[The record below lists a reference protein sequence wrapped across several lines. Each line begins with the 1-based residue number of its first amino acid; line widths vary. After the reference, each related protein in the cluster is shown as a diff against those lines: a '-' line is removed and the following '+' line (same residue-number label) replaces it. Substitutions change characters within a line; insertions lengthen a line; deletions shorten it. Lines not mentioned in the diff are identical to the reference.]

1 MHKNPT
7 EYNLTP
13 KQNMKKKKDATESA
27 SNWKKETWWVDILVP
42 YHSNHMAIYMI
53 NINN

>member
-1 MHKNPT
+1 MVMATSSQRKNNKYHCYSMQKNPT

-27 SNWKKETWWVDILVP
+27 SNWKKET
-42 YHSNHMAIYMI
+42 
-53 NINN
+53 